1 MYKIREGIVSRD
13 IGKLY
18 FLVDIHEKHCY
29 EIKKIYSVNEMG
41 KFLFDLMNQKEKFN
55 EEEIFDELANNL
67 TDYTEEL
74 KPQIQNDIKV
84 FINDLLKVGYVVEV
98 S

>member
-1 MYKIREGIVSRD
+1 
-13 IGKLY
+13 
-18 FLVDIHEKHCY
+18 
-29 EIKKIYSVNEMG
+29 
-41 KFLFDLMNQKEKFN
+41 MNQKEKFN
-55 EEEIFDELANNL
+55 EEEIFGELVKNL

-74 KPQIQNDIKV
+74 KPQIQNDIKI